1 MEAGTANLVCSLPIG
16 TIIIIDVIMTGE
28 QYRVAG
34 KVREADQSLPDPG
47 GQQTERGREQR
58 LNRQTLFTQVPVR
71 NILRNIL
78 LQ

>member
-1 MEAGTANLVCSLPIG
+1 
-16 TIIIIDVIMTGE
+16 MTGE
-28 QYRVAG
+28 WDRVAG
-34 KVREADQSLPDPG
+34 EVREADQSLPDPG

-58 LNRQTLFTQVPVR
+58 LNRLTLFTQVPVR